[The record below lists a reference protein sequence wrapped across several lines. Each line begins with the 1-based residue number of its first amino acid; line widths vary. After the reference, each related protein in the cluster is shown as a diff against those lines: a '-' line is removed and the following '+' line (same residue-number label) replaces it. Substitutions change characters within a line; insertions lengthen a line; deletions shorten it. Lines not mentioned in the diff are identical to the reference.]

1 VDSEPLARPVWGRS
15 GLTDAERSLLAYVT
29 LRHVAAELACSD
41 QAAADFLDSYAERG
55 DPARIVGDRHAVSM
69 VVDGRELVRVDR
81 AWLRAVAHRG
91 APSLN

>member
-1 VDSEPLARPVWGRS
+1 VSDEPLAHPVWGRS

-29 LRHVAAELACSD
+29 LRHVAAELAISD
-41 QAAADFLDSYAERG
+41 HCAADFLDSYAERG
-55 DPARIVGDRHAVSM
+55 ASHIVGDRHVVAM
-69 VVDGRELVRVDR
+69 VVDGHELVRVDR

>member
-1 VDSEPLARPVWGRS
+1 MDDEPLARPVWGRS

-29 LRHVAAELACSD
+29 LRHVADELAISD
-41 QAAADFLDSYAERG
+41 QEAADLLDSYAETG
-55 DPARIVGDRHAVSM
+55 DSLIVGDRLVVAV